1 MATTPY
7 TETSSDTLSGS
18 INGVNTDYTVTNTPD
33 TYSVL
38 GFINGTFISTTV
50 SGNVVTFASAP
61 VTGDTVSVHYT
72 VSTSVASSSG
82 AVTALE
88 IIQSALRRINRLG
101 VGQTISTADLSFS
114 LGELND
120 LIDHWRA
127 LKRFVLYYSHSE
139 YTWTTSKQSYTIGQ
153 DSADFTADRPIKIAR
168 ANLIHS
174 GDDPDSYTPL
184 AVYDMT
190 EYASLS
196 TPVLSDEE
204 SVCIYYQPTVPNGT
218 IWPWPYPANTAEAL
232 ANKLQL
238 FTWSYLNEFAT
249 SDTSVDLAPGYKDAL
264 KWTLAERLADAF
276 GVTLTDTQKKLA
288 RQSRAAIASNNLK
301 SYKITSDYGIPNAE
315 DYG

>member
-1 MATTPY
+1 MAT
-7 TETSSDTLSGS
+7 
-18 INGVNTDYTVTNTPD
+18 
-33 TYSVL
+33 
-38 GFINGTFISTTV
+38 
-50 SGNVVTFASAP
+50 ASEMI
-61 VTGDTVSVHYT
+61 
-72 VSTSVASSSG
+72 
-82 AVTALE
+82 L
-88 IIQSALRRINRLG
+88 SALRRINRLG
-101 VGQTISTADLSFS
+101 AGQTIASSDETFALS
-114 LGELND
+114 ELNY

-127 LKRFVLYYSHSE
+127 LKRFVLYYSQSE
-139 YTWTTSKQSYTIGQ
+139 YTFTTSKQSYSIGRS
-153 DSADFTADRPIKIAR
+153 SADFTADRPIKIAR

-204 SVCIYYQPTVPNGT
+204 PVCIYYQPTVPNGT

-238 FTWSYLNEFAT
+238 FTWSYLSGYET
-249 SDTSVDLAPGYKDAL
+249 VDTDVDLAPGYKDAIT
-264 KWTLAERLADAF
+264 WTLAERLADAF
-276 GVTLTDTQKKLA
+276 GITLTVTQVKLA